1 MSTKDTHRTASR
13 ILLHSLML
21 YNGFG
26 EHNVSTTAITKD
38 LGISPGNL
46 YYHFPSKDSITN
58 ALLDQHVRQMS
69 PVLAACDEVRHLED
83 AWFVLHSLLEKI
95 GQHRF
100 IYRDINDLISRNLH
114 LEKEFQR
121 LLTNMQHS
129 MLRLLSGLQ
138 CTGVLQAQAD
148 DIDTL
153 ATHMTMTTLYWLNF
167 GNVRNPRQSPDASA
181 AALHALQ
188 GAQHLLALIK
198 PYLGAAY
205 QAQLQQLTSLYTS
218 HAGAI

>member
-1 MSTKDTHRTASR
+1 MSKQETHRTASR
-13 ILLHSLML
+13 ILHHSLLL

-58 ALLDQHVRQMS
+58 ALLDQHVGQMNE
-69 PVLAACDEVRHLED
+69 VLAACDEVRHLED
-83 AWFVLHSLLEKI
+83 AWFVLHSVLERI

-121 LLTNMQHS
+121 LLKKMQHS
-129 MLRLLSGLQ
+129 MHRLLTGLQ
-138 CTGVLQAQAD
+138 STHVLQAQPE
-148 DIDTL
+148 DIETL
-153 ATHMTMTTLYWLNF
+153 ATHMTMTLLYWLNF
-167 GNVRNPRQSPDASA
+167 GNVLDPRQAPA
-181 AALHALQ
+181 AAASNAHVLQ
-188 GAQHLLALIK
+188 GAKHLLGLIK
-198 PYLGAAY
+198 PHLNP
-205 QAQLQQLTSLYTS
+205 QEQQHLQRLTSLY
-218 HAGAI
+218 AAAPGAS